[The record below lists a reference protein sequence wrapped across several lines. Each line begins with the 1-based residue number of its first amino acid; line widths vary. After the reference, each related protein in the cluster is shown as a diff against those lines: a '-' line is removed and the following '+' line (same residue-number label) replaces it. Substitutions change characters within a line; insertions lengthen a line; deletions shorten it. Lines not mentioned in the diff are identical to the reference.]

1 MRGQW
6 CGAVVWCRG
15 GCPGAHAGRGRAAV
29 PGARSAGVAVLTA
42 SVTITTIQC
51 PLSLT
56 PTLGNVCLGFMAA
69 LEGEIILAIGVVA
82 PSNRL
87 KLRTSSLCLAALRA
101 PLLSFPLTR
110 RAELWQCSTGSFLL
124 FSSVREKQG
133 VMNQNPVILLHL
145 TCHRYWA
152 SEVSLQNRLRP
163 LPHTAAA
170 QWGIHQKQ
178 PNVIKC
184 PV

>member
-1 MRGQW
+1 M
-6 CGAVVWCRG
+6 VWCRG
-15 GCPGAHAGRGRAAV
+15 VVPWGLPGCPRRTGPSGCSRSTQRRCRGADSIGYYNNYSV
-29 PGARSAGVAVLTA
+29 P
-42 SVTITTIQC
+42 SVVNPQ
-51 PLSLT
+51 
-56 PTLGNVCLGFMAA
+56 LGNVCLGFMAA